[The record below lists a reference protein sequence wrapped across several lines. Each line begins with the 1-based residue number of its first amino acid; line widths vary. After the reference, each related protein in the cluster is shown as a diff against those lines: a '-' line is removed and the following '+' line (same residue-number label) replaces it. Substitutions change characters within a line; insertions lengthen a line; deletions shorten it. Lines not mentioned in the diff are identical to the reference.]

1 MVLWLGASLAM
12 ATGVDTYLVTSTR
25 AGKFTN
31 VQYRLYIRCS
41 GCTQPLHV
49 QGLASLPMYNT
60 GYISDAVGVPSPCMY
75 KGWQVYQCTIQ
86 VIYISDTVGVPSPC
100 SNTSP

>member
-41 GCTQPLHV
+41 GCTQPLQV

-60 GYISDAVGVPSPCMY
+60 GYIYIRCSG
-75 KGWQVYQCTIQ
+75 CTQPLQQYLSMIF
-86 VIYISDTVGVPSPC
+86 T
-100 SNTSP
+100 